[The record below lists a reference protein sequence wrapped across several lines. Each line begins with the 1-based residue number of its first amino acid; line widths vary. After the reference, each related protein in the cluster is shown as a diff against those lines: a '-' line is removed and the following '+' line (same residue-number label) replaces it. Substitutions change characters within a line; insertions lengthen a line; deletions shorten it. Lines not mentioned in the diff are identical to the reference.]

1 MEAAHSSQEPKEVG
15 EGKGFRMGIVDEV
28 PKCTDD
34 KDTASK
40 MGAKLSS
47 VDWRFK
53 ELHGPEDAKVRLR
66 FHSHLM
72 RIHRCHGGTAFAVDL
87 FVGWI
92 NFDL

>member
-1 MEAAHSSQEPKEVG
+1 MEAAKGAKEPKEVS
-15 EGKGFRMGIVDEV
+15 EGKGFRMAIVDEV

-66 FHSHLM
+66 FHSNLM
-72 RIHRCHGGTAFAVDL
+72 RICRCHGGSAFPVDL
-87 FVGWI
+87 FADQMI
-92 NFDL
+92 CDL